1 MKSTTLND
9 IKKEINQL
17 SAKELA
23 ELFLLLAKFKKENKE
38 YLSYLLFESHN
49 KRALLE
55 EIKVEIKG
63 MVLDFNGNYFRYDF
77 KKKLRKLKAFL
88 SKYNKFLNDKA
99 MSIEMHLYLCQVLKE
114 YDYPYIKYGIPD
126 VFFGQQI
133 KKINTLLKGLHEDL
147 RYDYGRQLEVLLDD
161 TN

>member
-49 KRALLE
+49 KRALW
-55 EIKVEIKG
+55 
-63 MVLDFNGNYFRYDF
+63 
-77 KKKLRKLKAFL
+77 
-88 SKYNKFLNDKA
+88 
-99 MSIEMHLYLCQVLKE
+99 
-114 YDYPYIKYGIPD
+114 
-126 VFFGQQI
+126 
-133 KKINTLLKGLHEDL
+133 KKIKWKAKARKCGF
-147 RYDYGRQLEVLLDD
+147 GF
-161 TN
+161 

>member
-1 MKSTTLND
+1 MRSATLSD

-17 SAKELA
+17 PAKELA
-23 ELFLLLAKFKKENKE
+23 ELFLLMAKFKKENKE
-38 YLSYLLFESHN
+38 YLSYLLFDSHN

-55 EIKVEIKG
+55 EIKAEIKG

-99 MSIEMHLYLCQVLKE
+99 LSIEMHLYLCQTLKE

-126 VFFGQQI
+126 AFFGQQI
-133 KKINTLLKGLHEDL
+133 KRINTLMNGLHEDL
-147 RYDYGRQLEVLLDD
+147 RYDYGRQLEALQDD